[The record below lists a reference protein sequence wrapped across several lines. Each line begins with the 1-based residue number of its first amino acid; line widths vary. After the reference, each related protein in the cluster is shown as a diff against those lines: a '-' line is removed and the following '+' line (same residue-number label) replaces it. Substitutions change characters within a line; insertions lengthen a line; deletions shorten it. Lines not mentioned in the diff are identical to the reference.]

1 MVSHPPFAPHAP
13 AERPGLICCRQLTF
27 QPVGADA
34 PSLQDISLRRDAGG
48 RVGIIGPS
56 GSGKTTLALLLA
68 SLHPVA
74 LPGGITGGSAS
85 LFFAFATPN

>member
-1 MVSHPPFAPHAP
+1 
-13 AERPGLICCRQLTF
+13 
-27 QPVGADA
+27 
-34 PSLQDISLRRDAGG
+34 
-48 RVGIIGPS
+48 VGIIGPS

-68 SLHPVA
+68 GLHPVA